1 MRDKERDTA
10 TATLT
15 VSGPDETRQV
25 EANAKGAIIGRGRQC
40 DIAIDSIGISREHA
54 RIFQDPFG
62 RWIIEDLGSHNG
74 VYVNGQRAK
83 AQAILP
89 CDQIGIGRYSL
100 VLAQSVDQ
108 QLTPQ
113 ASVRTSTEL
122 VEDGLRPEVIS
133 SVDRTD
139 RALSRP
145 YLKQLNEI
153 SERLSE
159 LRSFSALY
167 PEVCGCLA
175 QAPRTVAAVLKLPKK
190 TEPLP
195 NSINILA
202 RCFGNNTDDSAVR
215 DTANFWLSRRVVEAV
230 RTTGKAVM
238 ATSMHSSD
246 TGMILTIV
254 DEHTPRAVICAP
266 LSDVAD
272 AMDLLYLDLPV
283 DATTPET
290 FEFVKAVSR
299 QIILTRKML
308 ILMEV
313 KAERSILDDQL
324 SLARRIQSRL
334 TPTGLQDVPGVD
346 LALYYEPAM
355 WVGGDYCD
363 VWRLENGQLAFAIGD
378 VSGKGL
384 PAAMVMSNL
393 QAALRTTMSF
403 RSEPSSVMSLVN
415 LHLIRSL
422 PEGMFVTLL
431 LSLFD
436 PSTGTL
442 EYVNAGHLLPLL
454 IGPGSSVTL
463 LGRPDNIVLG
473 IEDTPFQAN
482 VETIRADTGLLV
494 FTDGITEARS
504 PDDDEFGVKGVV
516 NVLKAVRNGSAKDVV
531 DSVTRAV
538 QDFRQSG
545 PQRDDTTVLAL
556 FNRGASK
563 AGSA

>member
-1 MRDKERDTA
+1 MTGKESDTA

-15 VSGPDETRQV
+15 ISGPDETWQV
-25 EANAKGAIIGRGRQC
+25 EANAKGTIIGRTPQC
-40 DIAIDSIGISREHA
+40 DIAIDSKGISRKHA

-62 RWIIEDLGSHNG
+62 RWIVEDLGSHNG
-74 VYVNGQRAK
+74 VYVNGQRIE

-89 CDQIGIGRYSL
+89 GDQIDIGRYSL
-100 VLAQSVDQ
+100 VLVQSVDQ
-108 QLTPQ
+108 PLAPQ
-113 ASVRTSTEL
+113 ASVRTTTEL
-122 VEDGLRPEVIS
+122 VEDGLTPKVIS

-139 RALSRP
+139 RTLSRP

-153 SERLSE
+153 TERLSE

-175 QAPRTVAAVLKLPKK
+175 QAPRTVAAVLKLPKN

-195 NSINILA
+195 DSIDILA
-202 RCFGNNTDDSAVR
+202 RCFGNNTDDSAVQ

-266 LSDVAD
+266 LSNVTD
-272 AMDLLYLDLPV
+272 AADLLYLDLPV

-313 KAERSILDDQL
+313 KAERGILDDQL

-334 TPTGLQDVPGVD
+334 TPTALQDVPGVD

-363 VWRLENGQLAFAIGD
+363 VWCLDNGHVAFAIGD

-403 RSEPSSVMSLVN
+403 RSEPSNVMKLVN
-415 LHLIRSL
+415 LHLIQSL
-422 PEGMFVTLL
+422 PEGMFVTLF

-436 PSTGTL
+436 PSTGSL

-454 IGPGSSVTL
+454 IQPQLTVAP
-463 LGRPDNIVLG
+463 LGQPDNIVLG
-473 IEDTPFQAN
+473 VEDTSFRAS
-482 VETIRADTGLLV
+482 VETIREDTGLLV

-504 PDDDEFGVKGVV
+504 PDDEEFGVKRVMD
-516 NVLKAVRNGSAKDVV
+516 VLEAASGRSAKDVV
-531 DSVTRAV
+531 DLVTKAV
-538 QDFRQSG
+538 EDFRQPC
-545 PQRDDTTVLAL
+545 PQRDDITVFAL
-556 FNRGASK
+556 FNRGL
-563 AGSA
+563 

>member
-1 MRDKERDTA
+1 MRDKERNTA

-15 VSGPDETRQV
+15 VSGPDETWQV
-25 EANAKGAIIGRGRQC
+25 EANAKGAIIGRGPQC
-40 DIAIDSIGISREHA
+40 DITIDSIGISREHA

-89 CDQIGIGRYSL
+89 GDQIGIGRYSL

-113 ASVRTSTEL
+113 ASVRTSTQL
-122 VEDGLRPEVIS
+122 VEDGLTPEVIS

-159 LRSFSALY
+159 LRSLSALY

-266 LSDVAD
+266 LSDVTD
-272 AMDLLYLDLPV
+272 AVDLLYLDLPM
-283 DATTPET
+283 DTTTPET

-334 TPTGLQDVPGVD
+334 TPTALQDVSGVD

-363 VWRLENGQLAFAIGD
+363 VWFLDNGHLAFAIGD

-403 RSEPSSVMSLVN
+403 RSEPSNVMKLVN
-415 LHLIRSL
+415 LHLIQSL
-422 PEGMFVTLL
+422 PEGMFVTLF

-436 PSTGTL
+436 LSTGTL
-442 EYVNAGHLLPLL
+442 EYVNAGHLPPLL
-454 IGPGSSVTL
+454 IQPQSTVVP
-463 LGRPDNIVLG
+463 LGQPDNIVLG
-473 IEDTPFQAN
+473 VEDTSFRAN
-482 VETIRADTGLLV
+482 VETIREDTGLLV

-504 PDDDEFGVKGVV
+504 PDDEEFGVKRVM
-516 NVLKAVRNGSAKDVV
+516 NVLEAARDRSAKDVV
-531 DSVTRAV
+531 DSVTKAV
-538 QDFRQSG
+538 EDFRQPC
-545 PQRDDTTVLAL
+545 PQRDDITVFAL
-556 FNRGASK
+556 FNRGSSEV
-563 AGSA
+563 GSV